1 MIYLS
6 DSKISKVCT
15 KGFQKTG
22 QPSPYDLQLIFYRGM
37 KFDEKCKKSQKSPI
51 LAKNAKIANFRV
63 TITFE
68 LKVAERWW
76 TRHLK
81 A

>member
-1 MIYLS
+1 
-6 DSKISKVCT
+6 
-15 KGFQKTG
+15 
-22 QPSPYDLQLIFYRGM
+22 M

-68 LKVAERWW
+68 LKVADPGTGLLFVIQKIAQNALRNCIISGMRSENAFAN
-76 TRHLK
+76 LNLCL
-81 A
+81 